1 MGKQPTRGLLLAEG
15 GAAMGTRAR
24 LGAPRGDAGASSV
37 EYGLIVFAIAAV
49 ITIAVFALGPPVLG
63 LFDTSCQSVH
73 NVIVESG
80 GTASPC

>member
-15 GAAMGTRAR
+15 GVAVGTRAR

-63 LFDTSCQSVH
+63 LFDTTCRSVH
-73 NVIVESG
+73 NGIMDSG
-80 GTASPC
+80 GTASSC